1 MDERR
6 KPATHKPAGD
16 ESSSAGIEVIGFL
29 AEEHPHSVV
38 HRQLN
43 HNCLPEPQR
52 GHALKGP
59 VRPGCGDMVMVPGK
73 KYIHSRRTYSWSLQ
87 LGSSCRVEDGFGPK
101 QLEIGALDLCQA
113 TDDMGSSRD
122 RLLCS
127 SPQQT
132 ATTLL
137 QFPTISRGRSSGRS
151 SPNMVK
157 PETVC
162 LSTVHTDRQVPE
174 EADTRLGERDDNV
187 SSILA
192 KPDMVPKPAES
203 ANRSCS
209 FATRPKRDLMNPQE
223 EFHPL
228 VEQGS
233 LS

>member
-1 MDERR
+1 
-6 KPATHKPAGD
+6 
-16 ESSSAGIEVIGFL
+16 
-29 AEEHPHSVV
+29 
-38 HRQLN
+38 
-43 HNCLPEPQR
+43 
-52 GHALKGP
+52 
-59 VRPGCGDMVMVPGK
+59 MVPGK

-113 TDDMGSSRD
+113 TDDMGSSRG
-122 RLLCS
+122 RPLCS

-137 QFPTISRGRSSGRS
+137 RFPTISRGRSSGRS
-151 SPNMVK
+151 GPNMVE

-192 KPDMVPKPAES
+192 KSDMVPKPAES

-209 FATRPKRDLMNPQE
+209 FATRPKRDLTNPQ

-233 LS
+233 LSLVACRVSGLTCRMEEFQRSLLRSYQQPGDVGQRKHTHQHGRSGYFGVISRNPIPFHPLSDQW